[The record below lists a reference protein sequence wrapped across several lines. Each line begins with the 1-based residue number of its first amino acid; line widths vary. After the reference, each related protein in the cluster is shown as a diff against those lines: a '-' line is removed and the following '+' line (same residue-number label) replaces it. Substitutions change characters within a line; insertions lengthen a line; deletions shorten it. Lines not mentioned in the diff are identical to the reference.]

1 MKNTKKFILLSAM
14 LFVQLLFMQCTKA
27 NDNETAKSTVINIEQ
42 PDSVA
47 VCDIKIAYV
56 DYDSLLASYNF
67 AQDIQKEIIRK
78 EMSISNTFEE
88 ERMRIQEEYITFE
101 NKIKNNVF
109 ATQEQAQT
117 EYEKIRAKE
126 QETMQHGQEMYAE
139 LDKYSNTRYAE
150 LRQRIDSYIQEFNS
164 IAKYDFIL
172 TKVGSNIL
180 YANKTWDITKLIVEG
195 LNAKYNADK

>member
-1 MKNTKKFILLSAM
+1 
-14 LFVQLLFMQCTKA
+14 MQCTKA

-78 EMSISNTFEE
+78 EMSINNTFEE

-126 QETMQHGQEMYAE
+126 QETMQHGQKMIAE
-139 LDKYSNTRYAE
+139 LEEYSNTRYAE
-150 LRQRIDSYIQEFNS
+150 LRQRIDSYIQEYNS
-164 IAKYDFIL
+164 VTKYDFIL
-172 TKVGSNIL
+172 TKVGSNML
-180 YANKTWDITKLIVEG
+180 YANKAWDITTQIVEG
-195 LNAKYNADK
+195 LNAQYNANK